1 VNVATGTAAAH
12 PVIATEQSASRVSS
26 AVAGA
31 LLFVGAFIVFLLSSR
46 MFDAGRGDFFY
57 LADAV
62 LKGRTWFTPA
72 LGPYDD
78 VIVAGKVYV
87 PFAPFPAILLLP
99 LVAAVGPHLA
109 DTWQPIINS
118 GLAAFD
124 VWLLWVLAGRLG
136 VRNPWDRLWLAVLFG
151 FSTAIWWVT
160 TRGGVWHTGH
170 LVATM
175 LTLLALIELFGRRR
189 ALIVGLLGGAAFLTR
204 APVVFAMPAYGLW
217 YLLDRDGRLRDG
229 LGRGRRAAEGAAE
242 QVVDGATSSAGR
254 ARRFVAALPIRD
266 WVLLTIGFLP
276 AFLFWAW
283 YNQIRFG
290 SPLESGYGLA
300 TLPLFLEQQ
309 RDQGLFSLSHLGMNI
324 NYLFLDLPKQIP
336 DFPFFRPDGFGLS
349 IFLTSPALLLAFRA
363 NWRSARS
370 WLLAFATV
378 ATIIPSLLYYGG
390 GWLQYGYRYALD
402 SIPFV
407 MALACIAAARHGV
420 NWFWR
425 ALIVFGV
432 IVNLGG
438 VYWAYNLS

>member
-1 VNVATGTAAAH
+1 MNVATGTAAAQPALSAEH
-12 PVIATEQSASRVSS
+12 SASRISPAIVGGLL
-26 AVAGA
+26 AVA
-31 LLFVGAFIVFLLSSR
+31 AFIVFLLSSR

-57 LADAV
+57 LANAF

-87 PFAPFPAILLLP
+87 PFAPFPAILLMP
-99 LVAAVGPHLA
+99 LVAFVGPHLA

-136 VRNPWDRLWLAVLFG
+136 VRGTWDRFWLALLFG

-170 LVATM
+170 LVATL

-189 ALIVGLLGGAAFLTR
+189 ALLVGLLGGAAFLTR

-217 YLLDRDGRLRDG
+217 YLLDRDGRVRGG
-229 LGRGRRAAEGAAE
+229 LRAATRGAERVTAG
-242 QVVDGATSSAGR
+242 VASGAGR
-254 ARRFVAALPIRD
+254 VCQIAAALPIRD
-266 WVLLTIGFLP
+266 WVLLSIGFLP
-276 AFLFWAW
+276 ALLFWLW
-283 YNQIRFG
+283 YNQVRFG
-290 SPLESGYGLA
+290 SSFESGYGLA
-300 TLPLFLEQQ
+300 SLPLFLQQQ
-309 RDQGLFSLSHLGMNI
+309 RDVGLFSLAHLGMNI
-324 NYLFLDLPKQIP
+324 DYLFLHLPTRIP
-336 DFPFFRPDGFGLS
+336 NFPFFRPDGLGLS
-349 IFLTSPALLLAFRA
+349 IFLTSPGLLLAARA
-363 NWRSARS
+363 DWRSGRC
-370 WLLAFATV
+370 WLLVLAAV
-378 ATIIPSLLYYGG
+378 ATLIPSLLYYGG

-407 MALACIAAARHGV
+407 MALACIAATRHGV

-425 ALIVFGV
+425 LLILFGV

-438 VYWAYNLS
+438 VYWAYNLG

>member
-1 VNVATGTAAAH
+1 MPHVEV
-12 PVIATEQSASRVSS
+12 
-26 AVAGA
+26 
-31 LLFVGAFIVFLLSSR
+31 
-46 MFDAGRGDFFY
+46 
-57 LADAV
+57 
-62 LKGRTWFTPA
+62 
-72 LGPYDD
+72 
-78 VIVAGKVYV
+78 
-87 PFAPFPAILLLP
+87 
-99 LVAAVGPHLA
+99 VGPHLA

-118 GLAAFD
+118 GLAALD

-136 VRNPWDRLWLAVLFG
+136 VRNQWDRLWLSVLFG

-175 LTLLALIELFGRRR
+175 LTLLALLELFGRRR

-217 YLLDRDGRLRDG
+217 YLLDRDGQLRAG
-229 LGRGRRAAEGAAE
+229 IGRGRRAAEVAAERVADGAAS
-242 QVVDGATSSAGR
+242 GAGRVRTSSTASPATAASDAPPSSAGAFR
-254 ARRFVAALPIRD
+254 GLIAALPIRD
-266 WVLLTIGFLP
+266 WVLLTLGFLP

-290 SPLESGYGLA
+290 SPFESGYGLA
-300 TLPLFLEQQ
+300 TLPAFLEQQ
-309 RDQGLFSLSHLGMNI
+309 RDQGLFSLSHFGMNFD
-324 NYLFLDLPKQIP
+324 YLFLHLPTQIP
-336 DFPFFRPDGFGLS
+336 KFPYFRPDGLGLS
-349 IFLTSPALLLAFRA
+349 IFLTSPALLLALRA
-363 NWRSARS
+363 NWRSSRC
-370 WLLAFATV
+370 WLLALATV
-378 ATIIPSLLYYGG
+378 ATIVPSLLYYGG

-438 VYWAYNLS
+438 VNWAYNLS